1 MATATAEFEV
11 KRIIKYEGNG
21 SVRAF
26 CDVAVGDAVLI
37 RGVKVVEGSKG
48 LFVSMPREQG
58 KNGQWYDT
66 VSPVTKDVRKH
77 LSDLVLDAYGSATA
91 GGGNHGKD

>member
-1 MATATAEFEV
+1 MATATAVLEV
-11 KRIIKYEGNG
+11 KRILKYEGNG

-58 KNGQWYDT
+58 RNGQWYDT
-66 VSPVTKDVRKH
+66 VSPVTKDIRKH
-77 LSDLVLDAYGSATA
+77 LSELVLEAYSSATVPE
-91 GGGNHGKD
+91 GKR

>member
-1 MATATAEFEV
+1 MTTATAALEV
-11 KRIIKYEGNG
+11 KRVIKYDGNG
-21 SVRAF
+21 SLRAF
-26 CDVAVGDAVLI
+26 CDVEVGNAVLV

-66 VSPVTKDVRKH
+66 VSPVTKDIRKH
-77 LSDLVLDAYGSATA
+77 LSELVLDAYSNAHRTQQ
-91 GGGNHGKD
+91 